1 MKRWRNILPALL
13 LPLLMYAGG
22 TKREVVKAEIAYAKP
37 MEFDYDKDGK
47 QNRIQMWAKIIIERS
62 AEGYSG
68 YFSRFMKDT
77 YTQKAVF
84 GYADINML
92 PNKPYGEKLP
102 VSEVEIHGKTV
113 LFKAGSKYYIL
124 IDGGEGYQND
134 TAIVNDGVRD
144 YMVELYDGDISITK
158 EKEHGK

>member
-1 MKRWRNILPALL
+1 MKKKWMIFSLL
-13 LPLLMYAGG
+13 LFPWLLISGEIK
-22 TKREVVKAEIAYAKP
+22 TIVVQAKIAYAKP

-47 QNRIQMWAKIIIERS
+47 QNRIQMWANVIIKKS
-62 AEGYSG
+62 AEKYSG
-68 YFSRFMKDT
+68 YFNRFMQDID
-77 YTQKAVF
+77 TQKAVL

-124 IDGGEGYQND
+124 IDGGEGYKND
-134 TAIVNDGVRD
+134 TAIVNDGIRD
-144 YMVELYDGDISITK
+144 YMVKLYGGDISIIK
-158 EKEHGK
+158 ESEHGK